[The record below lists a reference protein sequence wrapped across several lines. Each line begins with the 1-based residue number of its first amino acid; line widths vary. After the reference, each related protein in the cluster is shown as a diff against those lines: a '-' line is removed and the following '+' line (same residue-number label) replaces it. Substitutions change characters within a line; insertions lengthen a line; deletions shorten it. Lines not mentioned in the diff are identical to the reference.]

1 MKLIAAAQSFTA
13 VAVDVTEVYMKKVL
27 CLFMALV
34 MLCFCGCTTAQKDD
48 GFNIVCASFA
58 EYDWVKNLTL
68 GTDVKVDIL
77 ADTGTDMHSY
87 QPTAADVLSISK
99 ADLVVY
105 NGGTADGWMSDA
117 IKNSGF
123 KGKSI
128 RIMDIIGKGLIH
140 QHHDDDHRIGTSYVE
155 YDEHVWL
162 SLKNAVIA
170 CNKLAHTLAELD
182 KANQEKYNQNCTDYV
197 KKLETL
203 DKAFANAIEEG
214 KSVVIADRFPFLYLM
229 TDYKLNWHAAYEGCS
244 SETDADFEKVL
255 SLAKTVDKEG
265 INTLFII
272 EGGTDTL
279 AKTVISNT
287 ASKNQQILT
296 LDSMQSVTK
305 KDIESGKNYLD
316 TMAKNL
322 ENLKKALN

>member
-1 MKLIAAAQSFTA
+1 
-13 VAVDVTEVYMKKVL
+13 MKKFL

-34 MLCFCGCTTAQKDD
+34 MLCFCGCNTVQKDE

-68 GTDVKVDIL
+68 GTDAKVHIL

-87 QPTAADVLSISK
+87 QPTAADVLLIGK

-105 NGGTADGWMSDA
+105 NGGTADGWMLDA
-117 IKNSGF
+117 TENSGF
-123 KGKSI
+123 KGTSL
-128 RIMDIIGKGLIH
+128 RIMDTIGKGLIH
-140 QHHDDDHRIGTSYVE
+140 QHHDDSEHHIATSYVD

-170 CNKLAHTLAELD
+170 CNKIADTLAELD
-182 KANQEKYNQNCTDYV
+182 KANEEKYKQNCADYV

-203 DKAFANAIEEG
+203 DENFASAIGEG

-229 TDYKLNWHAAYEGCS
+229 NDYKLNWHAAYEGCS
-244 SETDADFEKVL
+244 TETDADFEKVL

-305 KDIESGKNYLD
+305 KDIEAGKNYLD

-322 ENLKKALN
+322 ENLKKSLN